1 MRVGLVVMD
10 ENPADALKI
19 VRAAER
25 AGVHS
30 LWTIDYYN
38 RSSLAR
44 AAAFAAVSE
53 TAIVGTSVTPLFA
66 RSPLALAAAAADI
79 QALAGGRFVL
89 GVGSS
94 TRRMNQD
101 WYGTAL
107 QHPAPQVRER
117 IELIRRLIAH
127 RSGPFRYEGRFDR
140 VSMAHYDRTA
150 LPDRLTILAAGVGE
164 HMVSVAGECADGFVG
179 HTIASAGYLR
189 DTACPLLAR
198 GAARADRDVAGLRM
212 TTQIV
217 AAASSDPRAARRDA
231 AAQVGFYSTPKGYD
245 LLFPDGQFAAE
256 RAAAREALT
265 RGDVPGVI
273 AAGDAMVEERAVF
286 GTPEDVA
293 GQLRRYADV
302 IDWAILYPPHFGV
315 DPERIHA
322 NELSLI
328 EVASG
333 WTPLR
338 TQPKRV
344 QVVTLDRFDPGQ
356 QGVEIPGHAEMTA
369 RQPVRVAVGQ
379 SEDQADRHHSAGGA
393 CQAGPA
399 GPLTP
404 ALLMRISTAPS
415 LWHSSATAA
424 AMARL
429 SVTSAET
436 AAATPPAR
444 LISPT
449 TAVSSAG
456 DRAMSPTA
464 APASASRT
472 LSSLP
477 RPRLPPLTSATIPS
491 RG

>member
-150 LPDRLTILAAGVGE
+150 GPAA
-164 HMVSVAGECADGFVG
+164 
-179 HTIASAGYLR
+179 R
-189 DTACPLLAR
+189 DLSSHPRHPLLPWLLLR
-198 GAARADRDVAGLRM
+198 GR
-212 TTQIV
+212 
-217 AAASSDPRAARRDA
+217 
-231 AAQVGFYSTPKGYD
+231 
-245 LLFPDGQFAAE
+245 
-256 RAAAREALT
+256 
-265 RGDVPGVI
+265 
-273 AAGDAMVEERAVF
+273 
-286 GTPEDVA
+286 
-293 GQLRRYADV
+293 
-302 IDWAILYPPHFGV
+302 
-315 DPERIHA
+315 
-322 NELSLI
+322 
-328 EVASG
+328 
-333 WTPLR
+333 
-338 TQPKRV
+338 
-344 QVVTLDRFDPGQ
+344 
-356 QGVEIPGHAEMTA
+356 
-369 RQPVRVAVGQ
+369 
-379 SEDQADRHHSAGGA
+379 
-393 CQAGPA
+393 
-399 GPLTP
+399 
-404 ALLMRISTAPS
+404 
-415 LWHSSATAA
+415 
-424 AMARL
+424 
-429 SVTSAET
+429 
-436 AAATPPAR
+436 
-444 LISPT
+444 
-449 TAVSSAG
+449 
-456 DRAMSPTA
+456 
-464 APASASRT
+464 
-472 LSSLP
+472 
-477 RPRLPPLTSATIPS
+477 
-491 RG
+491 